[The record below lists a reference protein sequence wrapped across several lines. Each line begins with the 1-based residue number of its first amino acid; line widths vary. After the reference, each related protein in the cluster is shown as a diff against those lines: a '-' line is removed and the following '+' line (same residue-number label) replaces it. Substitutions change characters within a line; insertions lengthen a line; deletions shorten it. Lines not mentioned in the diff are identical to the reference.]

1 LIGDKLEDAMRNAS
15 TERFEQQNPP
25 TPDLRGLAARMVAFG
40 KACAAL
46 PRVDERSDDEIAG
59 YDETGLWR

>member
-1 LIGDKLEDAMRNAS
+1 MRNAS